1 MMQKIK
7 NIKSDSRVQGKKAFW
22 VHCVLML
29 VLVLVV
35 YWQYITGQ
43 KTYIFT
49 DVATDSAGQTYP
61 GLVYQAREISAGN
74 IMDRWNFISSI
85 GNTAE
90 MILPKLANI
99 EAYFGVEHVAYFMGF
114 FMAVK
119 VFLSGIFFYLYLKKM
134 EVSDTASSIFS
145 LFYAF
150 CAHMII
156 RGTWRS
162 YPNEVLTFTIWLYSY
177 ETWFHDRK
185 SWWKLILASA
195 FLYFNSSGYSVVLY
209 TGIFVVYAIFRA
221 FSDSDK
227 EWGRVRLKDVLH
239 LAGIIV
245 CALSVSS
252 MGWMDSITTQLKSD
266 RLSAG
271 AGKLSTYDMSKLLTD
286 LDTLKTAFYRT
297 IGTDILGI
305 SDYHGTEN
313 FLEAPAFY
321 CGILTIILLPAVYVQ
336 TKGIKKIAYS
346 IGIVGI
352 VLYICVKPVR
362 FLANGL
368 SGHSFKL
375 ASLWVMVLMLYIVA
389 VGFDSLIESRE
400 ENKTRLILI
409 TGVVVTILAVV
420 GAIDGMSWLKL
431 GITIGFL
438 GLYIVVML
446 CHGSRKINIAQ
457 VKNIILFIAAAEVL
471 FTSYGCV
478 NNRDTME
485 ENLYEDGTIEAVA
498 FIDGMYDREEA
509 FYRVEKDY
517 QAMSYCDSLYQ
528 GYMGTVGYIGGSGD
542 RKSTGDFYNA
552 VSMAVLG
559 GNNHN
564 MTGFWVSTPVSS
576 AMNVQYL
583 LSKAGMNT
591 KFGYEKIGEI
601 EDITIY
607 ENQYALPLGY
617 VYDRYLTLDEYLK
630 LPVEIRRNLL
640 TEACILEKEY
650 TRDNIVKIVPETS
663 VMDMQP
669 YETSSEMEIT
679 ENWVKLELPQ
689 STAGEVNLV
698 VMDVTSNGIKSSMIE
713 YYNQDGDA
721 VTSYLGFADG
731 SDKYFLEFNDPQ
743 IARIQIFN
751 TKQYDIEQIKV
762 YQLPQ
767 EVYYKKYM
775 DNHETLSI
783 NGLNVER
790 MDCNNIW
797 GTINSSTDGMM
808 TFSIPYDTNWHV
820 YVDGVEQELKT
831 VNIAMM
837 GTDITKGLHEIRL
850 VYYKSNEWL
859 KYLLLGG
866 IVLFI
871 FLMVNK
877 IWIVFKKDKNMI

>member
-1 MMQKIK
+1 MMKQKIK
-7 NIKSDSRVQGKKAFW
+7 NIKTDSRMHGKKGFW
-22 VHCVLML
+22 VHCVVML
-29 VLVLVV
+29 VLVLIV
-35 YWQYITGQ
+35 YWQYLTGQ

-74 IMDRWNFISSI
+74 IVNRWNFVSSI

-99 EAYFGVEHVAYFMGF
+99 EAYFGAEQVGYFMGL

-119 VFLSGIFFYLYLKKM
+119 VFLSGVFFYLYLKKM
-134 EVSDTASSIFS
+134 EISDTASSIFS

-162 YPNEVLTFTIWLYSY
+162 YPNEVLTFAIWLYAY
-177 ETWFHDRK
+177 EAWFRDRK
-185 SWWKLILASA
+185 NWWKLILASA

-209 TGIFVVYAIFRA
+209 TGIFAVYTIFRA
-221 FSDSDK
+221 IVDWDK
-227 EWGRVRLKDVLH
+227 EWGRVRLKEVLF
-239 LAGIIV
+239 LPGIIV
-245 CALSVSS
+245 CALLVSS
-252 MGWMDSITTQLKSD
+252 MGWMGSITTQLKSD

-321 CGILTIILLPAVYVQ
+321 CGILTIILMPAVYVR

-346 IGIVGI
+346 IGIAGA

-375 ASLWVMVLMLYIVA
+375 ASLWVMVLMLYIAA
-389 VGFDSLIESRE
+389 VGFDSLIESRGK
-400 ENKTRLILI
+400 NKTILILA
-409 TGVVVTILAVV
+409 TGIVIIILAVA
-420 GAIDGMSWLKL
+420 GAVDGMSWLKL
-431 GITIGFL
+431 GITIGFFI
-438 GLYIVVML
+438 LYTVIML
-446 CHGSRKINIAQ
+446 WHGSGKIKVVQ
-457 VKNIILFIAAAEVL
+457 VKNIILFIAVAEVL

-498 FIDGMYDREEA
+498 YIDGRYDGEEA

-576 AMNVQYL
+576 AMNVQYA
-583 LSKAGMNT
+583 LSKTGMNT

-601 EDITIY
+601 EGITVY
-607 ENQYALPLGY
+607 ENQYAFPLGY
-617 VYDRYLTLDEYLK
+617 VYDRYLTMDEYLK
-630 LPVEIRRNLL
+630 LPVEMRRKLL
-640 TEACILEKEY
+640 MEACVLDEEY
-650 TRDNIVKIVPETS
+650 SGNALMKTVPEIS
-663 VMDMQP
+663 MIDMQP
-669 YETSSEMEIT
+669 YEVVSDMEIT
-679 ENWVKLELPQ
+679 ENWVKLDLPQ
-689 STAGEVNLV
+689 STNGKVNLV
-698 VMDVTSNGIKSSMIE
+698 VMDVTSNGVKSSMIE

-721 VTSYLGFADG
+721 VTTYLGFADG

-743 IARIQIFN
+743 IDRIQIFN

-762 YQLPQ
+762 YQMPQ
-767 EVYYKKYM
+767 KLYYERYIE
-775 DNHETLSI
+775 NHEVLSK
-783 NGLNVER
+783 NGLKIER

-797 GTINSSTDGMM
+797 GTINSSKDGMM
-808 TFSIPYDTNWHV
+808 TFSIPYDTDWHV
-820 YVDGVEQELKT
+820 YIDNVEHALT
-831 VNIAMM
+831 PVNIAMM
-837 GTDITKGLHEIRL
+837 GTEISKGVHEVQL
-850 VYYKSNEWL
+850 VYAKENKWL
-859 KYLLLGG
+859 KYVLLGVMLFMIYSTVNR
-866 IVLFI
+866 IVSTGR
-871 FLMVNK
+871 
-877 IWIVFKKDKNMI
+877 KKKN